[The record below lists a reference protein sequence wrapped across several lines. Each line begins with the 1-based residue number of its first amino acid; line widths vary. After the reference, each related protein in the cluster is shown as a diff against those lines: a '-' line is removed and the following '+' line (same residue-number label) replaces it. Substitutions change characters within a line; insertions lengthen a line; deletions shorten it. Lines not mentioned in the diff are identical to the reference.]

1 MAQVTPPDELI
12 NDFLGNAH
20 IFSSVIREL
29 MKRYLHETGNGE
41 ITYSQLRLLKLVGLA
56 RAETVRDVAALL
68 GISSA
73 AASKTVDRLVRHG
86 VLRRDEEP
94 GDRRVTRLSLTDSG
108 EELLESYDDA
118 WTGAMREIF
127 DQFSREDVRR
137 TADLLALLS
146 THIVHEGPFP
156 GEDYCFR
163 CGIYFPEHC
172 LLRDLSRR
180 TCYYHRYRRENGSG
194 DGNGGPQ
201 SDYERG

>member
-1 MAQVTPPDELI
+1 MPQTTPPDELI

-41 ITYSQLRLLKLVGLA
+41 ITYSQLRLLKLVALA
-56 RAETVRDVAALL
+56 RAETVRDAAALL

-73 AASKTVDRLVRHG
+73 AASKTVDKLVRRG
-86 VLRRDEEP
+86 LLLRAEAP
-94 GDRRVTRLSLTDSG
+94 GDRRVTRLSLTETG
-108 EELLESYDDA
+108 TKLLETYDDA
-118 WTGAMREIF
+118 WGAAIREIF

-172 LLRDLSRR
+172 LLRDLSQR
-180 TCYYHRYRRENGSG
+180 TCYFHLSRRSDGPG
-194 DGNGGPQ
+194 DGDGEDG
-201 SDYERG
+201 SEDERG

>member
-1 MAQVTPPDELI
+1 MAQATPPDELI

-29 MKRYLHETGNGE
+29 MKRYLREAGNGE
-41 ITYSQLRLLKLVGLA
+41 ITYSQLRLLKLVALA

-73 AASKTVDRLVRHG
+73 AASKTVDKLVRRG
-86 VLRRDEEP
+86 VLRRDAEP
-94 GDRRVTRLSLTDSG
+94 GDRRVTRLSLTETG

-118 WTGAMREIF
+118 WAGAMREIF
-127 DQFSREDVRR
+127 NQFSSEDVRR
-137 TADLLALLS
+137 TTDLLALLS

-180 TCYYHRYRRENGSG
+180 TCYYHRYRRENGT
-194 DGNGGPQ
+194 GNGNGERENEH
-201 SDYERG
+201 ERG